1 MNNMRKSRLVG
12 TIDKMRRR
20 SPSLWSSTM
29 DVIDIYQ
36 RSTDIAFGQCQA
48 TTVTDIQKG
57 EKTQLISMIIENT
70 VRRFVL
76 GSH

>member
-1 MNNMRKSRLVG
+1 MVG

-20 SPSLWSSTM
+20 SPGLWRSTM

-48 TTVTDIQKG
+48 TTVIGIEKG
-57 EKTQLISMIIENT
+57 EKTQLMSRIIENM
-70 VRRFVL
+70 VRRSVL